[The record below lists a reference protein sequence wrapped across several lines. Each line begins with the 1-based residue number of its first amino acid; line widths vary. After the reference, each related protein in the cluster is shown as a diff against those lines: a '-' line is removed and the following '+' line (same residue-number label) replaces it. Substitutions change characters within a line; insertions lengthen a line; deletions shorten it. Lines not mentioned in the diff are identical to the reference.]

1 MFYSP
6 FEMFKLEDCGML
18 DSTEEHDYKVNKAR
32 EDMASLISH
41 GANPNVCIDDVLH
54 YNNLTYNSLT
64 RTELDSLLNP

>member
-18 DSTEEHDYKVNKAR
+18 DSEEKHALKVEKAR
-32 EDMASLISH
+32 EDMASLIEH
-41 GANPNVCIDDVLH
+41 GANPKICIDDVLH

-64 RTELDSLLNP
+64 RAELDSLLNP